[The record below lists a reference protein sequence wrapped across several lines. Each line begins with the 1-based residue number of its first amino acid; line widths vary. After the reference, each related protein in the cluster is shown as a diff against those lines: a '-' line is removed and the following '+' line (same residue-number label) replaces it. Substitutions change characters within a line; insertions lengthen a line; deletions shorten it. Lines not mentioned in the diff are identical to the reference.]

1 MTATQVR
8 RQLGLIRQDVDLY
21 QKPGASEGTGHGV
34 VRNLKRLDH
43 VYDDLTRRARRVVAT
58 YRTSTDRRQLRQ
70 AREEWERIRPLLQ
83 EYDDLL
89 TRFRQGRKL
98 KDKRLMAYQTSRTF
112 PTHGVTPRFE
122 QFMDQKYREY
132 FPVRLSWRGQRK
144 RERDVARKIR
154 RAERRDRRAKERA
167 AFERKVVRHNVEQG
181 KTRGQV
187 FGRRRLGLSNAEG
200 IGVAVY
206 AKFQNMSER
215 ERMGAL
221 MMPNVIGVLPSAVK
235 KYEELKAA
243 REKAARD
250 YLKSLREQVARERLE
265 AITRLERALGGLS
278 GSRAGVTS
286 GGTGWGGSAAGGHLG
301 AVRGGASANL
311 QRRLAVPP
319 DKVTGQVPA
328 WGGGDR

>member
-250 YLKSLREQVARERLE
+250 YLNQVSSRTGGAR
-265 AITRLERALGGLS
+265 ATRGDHSARTGAGWSEWIAGRCHVRRHRVGWFRGGRPPRCRTGRRVRQS
-278 GSRAGVTS
+278 AAPACRSAGQGDRPGSRVG
-286 GGTGWGGSAAGGHLG
+286 
-301 AVRGGASANL
+301 RG
-311 QRRLAVPP
+311 
-319 DKVTGQVPA
+319 
-328 WGGGDR
+328 